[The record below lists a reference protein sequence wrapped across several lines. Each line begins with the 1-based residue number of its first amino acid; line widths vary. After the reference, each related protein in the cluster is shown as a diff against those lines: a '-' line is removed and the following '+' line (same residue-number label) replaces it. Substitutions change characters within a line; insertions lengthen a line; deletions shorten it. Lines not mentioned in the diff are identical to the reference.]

1 MKDVGQMAREG
12 QILEDLRDLD
22 LRATFERESK
32 AGLEVYFLIEWIDQR
47 ILVID
52 DLYDLTDPFWKN
64 YKNILEKNASYAS
77 QRLGMFL
84 NPPDV
89 NKEAEKSLRRLS
101 RDLTKLV
108 ATAS

>member
-1 MKDVGQMAREG
+1 
-12 QILEDLRDLD
+12 
-22 LRATFERESK
+22 
-32 AGLEVYFLIEWIDQR
+32 
-47 ILVID
+47 
-52 DLYDLTDPFWKN
+52 
-64 YKNILEKNASYAS
+64 
-77 QRLGMFL
+77 L